1 MEQLIS
7 LELHYNVLTGTVPD
21 IYWQASALQLLNV
34 GSNLL
39 SGTISTQLGIM
50 TQMKG
55 FFLFENK

>member
-34 GSNLL
+34 GNNLL